1 MPEHSQFLAETGLQ
15 QQGAAAPR
23 VLHTRVMK
31 SSSQW
36 TNPLQWLF
44 TPAFLE
50 VGTSSRKTLS
60 AGETRAAKNSAGC
73 GCTSL
78 REPLA
83 AQGCAS
89 PPWGRR
95 APCRDQKIPGERKA
109 WMKEKLALHCLPAEE
124 SYSTPHTAAF
134 PPRKVSNCKE
144 NLTLTISKHP
154 L

>member
-31 SSSQW
+31 SRAQW
-36 TNPLQWLF
+36 TSPLQWLF

-73 GCTSL
+73 GCTNL

-89 PPWGRR
+89 PPRGRR
-95 APCRDQKIPGERKA
+95 ASYREQKIPGERKA